1 MQAAGT
7 GYTRLQTITI
17 LGTSL
22 GGLTTTNDLVITI
35 TAVNSTTG
43 AIIDFDHSGY
53 GIGGRYVAL
62 RSGSTVGATSE
73 DGVSW
78 TNSASLMPSAAN
90 WSAMTAGILDDG
102 SSIGKVSRFVAVAG
116 TTANTTAAYSEDG
129 ITWSASNI
137 VTSATWVDVAFGQQL
152 FVAIASDSTTVR
164 IADPST
170 DVLTWNLTGTLSTTG
185 FTAIAYGKNKFV
197 AIKSGT
203 DVTNYATSTT
213 VTGTWTAGTLP
224 SSSNWNSIAYG
235 NNRFVAVSNTSG
247 TVAAYSLDGITWTAS
262 TLPATASWTKV
273 TYGQG
278 VFLAV
283 STTTAAATSPDGIT
297 WTARTTSAAASGFSA
312 VTFGNR
318 NRYGLFVGVGAS
330 TGTVATYIRTGATT
344 KGRAAV
350 ADEKIFE
357 IRITEPGSGYTTAPT
372 MTVTDPNNT
381 FEVPHTLRT
390 GKAALGT
397 PSFIT
402 GGTGYSTGD
411 VTITGD
417 GYADNLQSGGVIAV
431 RQLTAIPKNGSNIV
445 FAHLPDRNFK
455 LVAVTGLLGGNDGS
469 RRAFLQ
475 VSPVL
480 QIFEA
485 PNNGVSLSTRIR
497 FSQARMTGHD
507 FLDIGTGNFIET
519 NYPGTPTQAT
529 VPANETVEAGGG
541 RVFFTTTD
549 QDGNFRVGDLFSIE
563 QSTGIAT
570 LNADAFNISGLQ
582 ELSLGEFTLGGGS
595 ATITEFSTDP
605 FFTANSDSVIPTQR
619 AIKSYIA
626 SQIGGGGA
634 SLNVNSIIAGTIQIS
649 GSTIT
654 TTGSET
660 ITMNARFNFR
670 GGITGIPLAFNYFFY

>member
-1 MQAAGT
+1 
-7 GYTRLQTITI
+7 
-17 LGTSL
+17 
-22 GGLTTTNDLVITI
+22 
-35 TAVNSTTG
+35 
-43 AIIDFDHSGY
+43 
-53 GIGGRYVAL
+53 
-62 RSGSTVGATSE
+62 
-73 DGVSW
+73 
-78 TNSASLMPSAAN
+78 
-90 WSAMTAGILDDG
+90 
-102 SSIGKVSRFVAVAG
+102 
-116 TTANTTAAYSEDG
+116 
-129 ITWSASNI
+129 
-137 VTSATWVDVAFGQQL
+137 
-152 FVAIASDSTTVR
+152 
-164 IADPST
+164 
-170 DVLTWNLTGTLSTTG
+170 VLTWNLTGTLTTTG

-197 AIKSGT
+197 AIKSGSS
-203 DVTNYATSTT
+203 VTNYATSTT
-213 VTGTWTAGTLP
+213 VTGTWTAGALP

-247 TVAAYSLDGITWTAS
+247 TIAAYSIDGITWTAS
-262 TLPATASWTKV
+262 TLPSTAQWTKV

-297 WTARTTSAAASGFSA
+297 WTARATSTAASGFSA

-318 NRYGLFVGVGAS
+318 NRYGQFVGVGAG
-330 TGTVATYIRTGATT
+330 TGDVATYIRTGATT
-344 KGRAAV
+344 KARAAV

-357 IRITEPGSGYTTAPT
+357 IRITEPGSGYSTAPT
-372 MTVTDPNNT
+372 MTVVDPNNT
-381 FEVPHTLRT
+381 FEVPHTLRL
-390 GKAALGT
+390 GKSALGI

-411 VTITGD
+411 VAITGD

-445 FAHLPDRNFK
+445 FNHLPDRNFK

-469 RRAFLQ
+469 RRAFFQ

-485 PNNGVSLSTRIR
+485 PDNGVSLNTRIR

-507 FLDIGTGNFIET
+507 FLDIGTGNFAET
-519 NYPGTPTQAT
+519 NYPDTPTQVT
-529 VPANETVEAGGG
+529 VPANETVESGGG

-549 QDGNFRVGDLFSIE
+549 QDGNFRVGELFSVE
-563 QSTGIAT
+563 QSTGVAT

-634 SLNVNSIIAGTIQIS
+634 SLNVNSVIAGTIQIS

-654 TTGSET
+654 TTGNET

-670 GGITGIPLAFNYFFY
+670 DGITGIPLAFNYFFY

>member
-1 MQAAGT
+1 
-7 GYTRLQTITI
+7 
-17 LGTSL
+17 
-22 GGLTTTNDLVITI
+22 
-35 TAVNSTTG
+35 
-43 AIIDFDHSGY
+43 
-53 GIGGRYVAL
+53 
-62 RSGSTVGATSE
+62 
-73 DGVSW
+73 
-78 TNSASLMPSAAN
+78 MPSAAN
-90 WSAMTAGILDDG
+90 WSAMTAGVLDDG
-102 SSIGKVSRFVAVAG
+102 SSIGKVNRFVAVAG
-116 TTANTTAAYSEDG
+116 TSANTTAAYSEDG

-152 FVAIASDSTTVR
+152 FVAIASDVTTVR
-164 IADPST
+164 IADPSA
-170 DVLTWNLTGTLSTTG
+170 DVLSWNLTGTLTTTG
-185 FTAIAYGKNKFV
+185 FTAVAYGKNKFV
-197 AIKSGT
+197 AIKSGSS
-203 DVTNYATSTT
+203 VTNYATSTT
-213 VTGTWTAGTLP
+213 VTETWTAGALP

-247 TVAAYSLDGITWTAS
+247 TIAAYSLDGITWTAS
-262 TLPATASWTKV
+262 TLPSTAQWTKV

-297 WTARTTSAAASGFSA
+297 WTARTTSTAASGFSA
-312 VTFGNR
+312 VTFGNP
-318 NRYGLFVGVGAS
+318 NRYGLFVGVGGG
-330 TGTVATYIRTGATT
+330 TGDVATYVRTGAQT

-357 IRITEPGSGYTTAPT
+357 VRITEPGSGYISVPT
-372 MTVTDPNNT
+372 MTVIDPNNT
-381 FEVPHTLRT
+381 FEVPHTLRL
-390 GKAALGT
+390 GKSALGI
-397 PSFIT
+397 PSFIN

-445 FAHLPDRNFK
+445 FNHLPDRNFK

-469 RRAFLQ
+469 RRAFFQ

-485 PNNGVSLSTRIR
+485 PDNGVSLETRIR

-507 FLDIGTGNFIET
+507 FLDIGTGNFAET
-519 NYPGTPTQAT
+519 NYPGTPTQDS
-529 VPANETVEAGGG
+529 VPANETVESGGG

-549 QDGNFRVGDLFSIE
+549 QDGNFRVGDLFSVE
-563 QSTGIAT
+563 QATGVAT

-634 SLNVNSIIAGTIQIS
+634 SLNVNSVIAGTIQIS

-654 TTGSET
+654 TTGNET

-670 GGITGIPLAFNYFFY
+670 GGITGLPLAFNYFFY